1 LCPARSDI
9 VNRTRERTAVAC
21 SACSIFSEEAT
32 ARGFIARK
40 VWPDADDIEAAGSVR
55 NKLCQRRF
63 PHRSGDASRF
73 ASAAPAR
80 PPPMVITS

>member
-1 LCPARSDI
+1 LCC
-9 VNRTRERTAVAC
+9 ERTSSC
-21 SACSIFSEEAT
+21 LLGLLNLLEEAT